1 MTQQMSVDMDK
12 VKQAV
17 IDLKAHPPTEQE
29 VAADPRAFLARHGVQ
44 ITDDIHARITS
55 ALAARA
61 AGTQQA
67 AILHIDG

>member
-1 MTQQMSVDMDK
+1 MAQQMTIDMDK

-29 VAADPRAFLARHGVQ
+29 VTADPRAFLAKHGIH